1 MDVETVVSEVDAP
14 PSLATDAA
22 FAMHHSQPTD
32 PHGQVHHGNSL
43 LQSSRDPVKDMGA
56 EQLVSCD
63 ESLVLKQ
70 NEL

>member
-1 MDVETVVSEVDAP
+1 MSEVDAP
-14 PSLATDAA
+14 PHSLSMDAA

-32 PHGQVHHGNSL
+32 PHGQVR